1 MSADKWRI
9 FSRVSSHNV
18 VAQRGG
24 GLVEVLLAMVII
36 AVAAPFTYSMISDT
50 THMIHDMAVANDI
63 LSLRDGVL
71 NFVRINQDLWPDV
84 AQIKMS
90 PEELAEFS
98 EGISSG
104 FIDKYSYK
112 SGTVIDVYLAF
123 DLQTSPRRAARIAAN
138 VGADAAIVGTDG
150 IAYGDTWAV
159 TSPDFKFGTLVYK
172 ITRNLTDFDT
182 SRFLH
187 RGSSGQENLNVME
200 RDLNMGGN
208 DIYNVG
214 EVVADSVRVRNLDA
228 TFVKVETIDA
238 RNVYF
243 SSGANMNGDNV
254 KINSLRVS
262 GDINGFRNI
271 EAQKLNGSS
280 FTVNGRI
287 IADNATINE
296 SVNIGR
302 NLNIKSTSLKTI
314 SGFTGMTVGSVYAP
328 YISTTEITFYDN
340 FGLTVS
346 GELLMSSNA
355 PIKIGSW
362 VFPSKEPPSFAA
374 LNLARA
380 PMPTLPNKDE
390 FKEIMQS
397 DWKTK

>member
-1 MSADKWRI
+1 MIVNKLRI
-9 FSRVSSHNV
+9 FSCTNAVR
-18 VAQRGG
+18 AQRGG

-36 AVAAPFTYSMISDT
+36 AVAAPFTYSMIADT

-84 AQIKMS
+84 VQIKMS
-90 PEELAEFS
+90 DEELAKFS
-98 EGISSG
+98 DSISSG
-104 FIDKYSYK
+104 FIDKYTYK

-123 DLQTSPRRAARIAAN
+123 DLQTNARRAARIAAN
-138 VGADAAIVGTDG
+138 VGSNAAIVGTDG

-159 TSPDFKFGTLVYK
+159 TAPDYKFGTLVYK
-172 ITRNLTDFDT
+172 ISRNLTDFDT

-187 RGSSGQENLNVME
+187 RGSSGEENLNVME

-214 EVVADSVRVRNLDA
+214 EIDARSVRVRNLNA
-228 TFVKVETIDA
+228 TFVKAETIDA

-254 KINSLRVS
+254 KINTLRVS
-262 GDINGFRNI
+262 GDISGFRNI
-271 EAQKLNGSS
+271 ETQKLNSS
-280 FTVNGRI
+280 NFTLNGRI
-287 IADNATINE
+287 IADRATINE
-296 SVNIGR
+296 TLNVGR

-328 YISTTEITFYDN
+328 YISTSEITFYDN

-362 VFPSKEPPSFAA
+362 VFPSKDAPSFNA

-380 PMPTLPNKDE
+380 PIPQIPNKDE
-390 FKEIMQS
+390 FKEIMESGWQ
-397 DWKTK
+397 TR

>member
-1 MSADKWRI
+1 MIVNKWRI
-9 FSRVSSHNV
+9 FSGLNMVR
-18 VAQRGG
+18 AQRGG

-36 AVAAPFTYSMISDT
+36 AVAAPFTYSMIADT

-84 AQIKMS
+84 VQIKMS
-90 PEELAEFS
+90 DEELAKFS
-98 EGISSG
+98 DSISSG
-104 FIDKYSYK
+104 FIDKYTYK

-123 DLQTSPRRAARIAAN
+123 DLQTNARRAARIAAN
-138 VGADAAIVGTDG
+138 VGSNAAIVGTDG

-159 TSPDFKFGTLVYK
+159 TAPDYKFGTLVYK
-172 ITRNLTDFDT
+172 ISRNLTDFDT

-187 RGSSGQENLNVME
+187 RGSSGEENLNAME

-214 EVVADSVRVRNLDA
+214 EIDARSVRVRNLNA
-228 TFVKVETIDA
+228 TFVKAETIDA

-254 KINSLRVS
+254 KINTLRVS
-262 GDINGFRNI
+262 GDISGFRNI
-271 EAQKLNGSS
+271 ETQKLNSS
-280 FTVNGRI
+280 NFTVNGRI
-287 IADNATINE
+287 IADRATINE
-296 SVNIGR
+296 TLNVGR

-328 YISTTEITFYDN
+328 YISTSEITFYDN

-362 VFPSKEPPSFAA
+362 VFPSKDAPSFNA

-380 PMPTLPNKDE
+380 PIPQIPNKDE
-390 FKEIMQS
+390 FKEIMESGWQ
-397 DWKTK
+397 TR

>member
-1 MSADKWRI
+1 MIVNKWRI
-9 FSRVSSHNV
+9 FSGTNAVR
-18 VAQRGG
+18 AQCGG

-36 AVAAPFTYSMISDT
+36 AVAAPFTYSMIADT

-84 AQIKMS
+84 IQIKMS
-90 PEELAEFS
+90 DEELAKFS
-98 EGISSG
+98 DGISSG
-104 FIDKYSYK
+104 FIDKYTYK

-123 DLQTSPRRAARIAAN
+123 DLQISPRRAARIAAN
-138 VGADAAIVGTDG
+138 VGSNAAIVGTDG

-159 TSPDFKFGTLVYK
+159 TAPDYKFGTLVYK
-172 ITRNLTDFDT
+172 ISRNLTDFDT

-187 RGSSGQENLNVME
+187 RGSSGEENLNVME

-214 EVVADSVRVRNLDA
+214 EIDARSVRVRNLNA
-228 TFVKVETIDA
+228 TFVNADTIDA

-254 KINSLRVS
+254 NINTLRVS
-262 GDINGFRNI
+262 GDISGFRNI
-271 EAQKLNGSS
+271 EAQKLNGSN

-287 IADNATINE
+287 IADRATINE
-296 SVNIGR
+296 SINIGR

-328 YISTTEITFYDN
+328 YISTSEITFYDN

-362 VFPSKEPPSFAA
+362 VFPSKDAPSFNA

-380 PMPTLPNKDE
+380 PIPQIPNKDE
-390 FKEIMQS
+390 FKEIMETGWQ
-397 DWKTK
+397 TK

>member
-1 MSADKWRI
+1 MSVNNWRI
-9 FSRVSSHNV
+9 FSRITSHNV

-24 GLVEVLLAMVII
+24 GLVEVLLALVIV

-71 NFVRINQDLWPDV
+71 NFVRINQDLWPNV
-84 AQIKMS
+84 AQIKLS
-90 PEELAEFS
+90 EDELAEFS
-98 EGISSG
+98 EGISAG

-123 DLQTSPRRAARIAAN
+123 DLQTTPRRAARIAAN
-138 VGADAAIVGTDG
+138 VGSDAAVVGTDG
-150 IAYGDTWAV
+150 VAYGDTWAV

-172 ITRNLTDFDT
+172 ISRNLTDFDT

-187 RGSSGQENLNVME
+187 RGSSGEDNLNTME

-214 EVVADSVRVRNLDA
+214 ELDARSVRIRNLDA
-228 TFVKVETIDA
+228 TFVKAETIDA
-238 RNVYF
+238 RSVYF

-254 KINSLRVS
+254 KIGSLRVS
-262 GDINGFRNI
+262 GDISGFRNI
-271 EAQKLNGSS
+271 EAQKINGSV

-287 IADNATINE
+287 IADKAVINE
-296 SVNIGR
+296 SLNIGR
-302 NLNIKSTSLKTI
+302 NLNIKSTSIKTI
-314 SGFTGMTVGSVYAP
+314 SGFAGMTVGSVYAP
-328 YISTTEITFYDN
+328 YISTSEITFYDN

-346 GELLMSSNA
+346 GELLMSSNP
-355 PIKIGSW
+355 PIKLGAW
-362 VFPSKEPPSFAA
+362 MFPSKNPPSFTE

-380 PMPTLPNKDE
+380 PMPTMPSKDE

>member
-1 MSADKWRI
+1 MIVNKWRI
-9 FSRVSSHNV
+9 FSGLNMVR
-18 VAQRGG
+18 AQRGG

-36 AVAAPFTYSMISDT
+36 AVAAPFTYSMIADT

-84 AQIKMS
+84 VQIKMS
-90 PEELAEFS
+90 DEELAKFS
-98 EGISSG
+98 DSISSG
-104 FIDKYSYK
+104 FIDKYTYK

-123 DLQTSPRRAARIAAN
+123 DLQTNARRAARIAAN
-138 VGADAAIVGTDG
+138 VGSNAAIVGTDG

-159 TSPDFKFGTLVYK
+159 TAPDYKFGTLVYK
-172 ITRNLTDFDT
+172 ISRNLTDFDT

-187 RGSSGQENLNVME
+187 RGSSGEENLNAME

-214 EVVADSVRVRNLDA
+214 EIDARSVRVRNLNA
-228 TFVKVETIDA
+228 TFVKAETIDA

-254 KINSLRVS
+254 KINTLRVS
-262 GDINGFRNI
+262 GDISGFRNI
-271 EAQKLNGSS
+271 ETQKLNSS
-280 FTVNGRI
+280 NFTVNGRI
-287 IADNATINE
+287 IADRATINE
-296 SVNIGR
+296 TLNVGR

-328 YISTTEITFYDN
+328 YISTSEITFYDN

-362 VFPSKEPPSFAA
+362 VFPSKDAPSFNA

-380 PMPTLPNKDE
+380 PIPQIPNKDE
-390 FKEIMQS
+390 FKEIMESGWQ
-397 DWKTK
+397 TK